1 MNVLM
6 NEFCPDGLAYISPE
20 QDANMAGTRVVSG
33 DVLLNITGASIGRVC
48 VVPHE
53 YCPANVNQHVCII
66 RSDGTLIPEWIS
78 FSLSAPHFQEQI
90 LGEQAGAT
98 RQALTKSMIEAFE
111 LPAPDLPTQRRIA
124 ARLREQMAGVDA
136 ARKSVEEQREL
147 LKALVSATIRE
158 GIAHPETE
166 FRPVGEVMEEV
177 SRGVGKAW
185 SDFPVL
191 GATRNGL
198 AAAKEPVG
206 KNPHRYKPI
215 IPGTVFYNPMRIT
228 IGSIAMLDDGEAP
241 GITSPDYVAVRPRD
255 ACVRSLWFYEWLRS
269 SFGVAFISSLARGAV
284 RERMLF
290 SRLSEGDMPVPPINW
305 QHQFE
310 QHSRQVRQAINALN
324 AQAEALEKLPAAY
337 LRASFG
343 GDE

>member
-1 MNVLM
+1 VPYITGPSDFT
-6 NEFCPDGLAYISPE
+6 ESVAIASRWTDHPDV
-20 QDANMAGTRVVSG
+20 MAIDG
-33 DVLLNITGASIGRVC
+33 DVLVTVKGAGVGRVNLSPTEPTCIGRQVMAIRPDLDKADRFFLFFSLVAQQGVLRRLAIGATVPGLSIEDIAELNI
-48 VVPHE
+48 P
-53 YCPANVNQHVCII
+53 
-66 RSDGTLIPEWIS
+66 
-78 FSLSAPHFQEQI
+78 F
-90 LGEQAGAT
+90 
-98 RQALTKSMIEAFE
+98 
-111 LPAPDLPTQRRIA
+111 PDLPTQRRIA

-136 ARKSVEEQREL
+136 ARRSVEEQREL

-166 FRPVGEVMEEV
+166 VRPVGEVMEEV